1 MNYEFQTKLSK
12 DIKKNRN
19 TKKVLNDAY
28 KSPRSKINRINIK
41 AKNIV
46 TKLGIEDRVEQLS
59 EWNLYITVKDHKEE
73 FPEKLLFR
81 LINPSKSEIGNISKI
96 ILGKV
101 NKVVIESAKLNQRKK
116 TDIVIE
122 WFKSIKN
129 KDIESFYPSR
139 SAELFNKA

>member
-59 EWNLYITVKDHKEE
+59 E
-73 FPEKLLFR
+73 
-81 LINPSKSEIGNISKI
+81 
-96 ILGKV
+96 
-101 NKVVIESAKLNQRKK
+101 
-116 TDIVIE
+116 
-122 WFKSIKN
+122 
-129 KDIESFYPSR
+129 
-139 SAELFNKA
+139 